1 MSKNIE
7 KIDKYLRSMKLPEH
21 VPHQHRDE
29 LRRQVLEEM
38 EKQQTQAVETST
50 SRAGGEA
57 SASPAPQKIRRII
70 MKSPITKLA
79 AAAVII
85 IVVATVIHYLDRS
98 GNGVVWA
105 EVVKNTER
113 VQAFTY
119 RERERETRKKENR
132 IPESEKETKGYFSS
146 KYGFRLDSYRD
157 GQVTISTFTLPAEKA
172 LIGIIHPMKVYT
184 RNSLPENEIAGFQQM
199 GPKYIV
205 KLFMSVEYK
214 KLGRKTINGIEA
226 EGIEVRDP
234 SVGRTN
240 FTVKRF
246 VGRLWVDVETGYPV
260 LLESEIAGDH
270 NGPIEIRTI
279 VDNFQW
285 DIELDESV
293 FEPNIPSDYTLMK
306 K

>member
-1 MSKNIE
+1 
-7 KIDKYLRSMKLPEH
+7 
-21 VPHQHRDE
+21 
-29 LRRQVLEEM
+29 
-38 EKQQTQAVETST
+38 
-50 SRAGGEA
+50 
-57 SASPAPQKIRRII
+57 
-70 MKSPITKLA
+70 MKSPITKIA
-79 AAAVII
+79 AAVVII
-85 IVVATVIHYLDRS
+85 IVVATVIHYLDHP

-105 EVVKNTER
+105 EVVKNTDG

-119 RERERETRKKENR
+119 REREARKRENR
-132 IPESEKETKGYFSS
+132 ASESKKVSKGYFSS

-157 GQVTISTFTLPAEKA
+157 GQLTISTFTLPAEKA

-184 RNSLPENEIAGFQQM
+184 RNSLPENEIAGFQQQV

-214 KLGRKTINGIEA
+214 KLGRKTINGVEA

-234 SVGRTN
+234 SVGRMN
-240 FTVKRF
+240 FTVKSF
-246 VGRLWVDVETGYPV
+246 VGRLWVDIDTGYPV

-270 NGPIEIRTI
+270 NGSIEIKTI

-293 FEPNIPSDYTLMK
+293 FEPKIPPDYTLK
-306 K
+306 EN

>member
-1 MSKNIE
+1 MSEIDEREIKRRFEAISQYELSPEVVARDLERARESLIERTNEWQTRQQNIW
-7 KIDKYLRSMKLPEH
+7 
-21 VPHQHRDE
+21 
-29 LRRQVLEEM
+29 
-38 EKQQTQAVETST
+38 
-50 SRAGGEA
+50 
-57 SASPAPQKIRRII
+57 RII
-70 MKSPITKLA
+70 MKSRMTKAA

-85 IVVATVIHYLDRS
+85 IVVATVIHYLDSS
-98 GNGVVWA
+98 GNSVVWA

-119 RERERETRKKENR
+119 REREIRKKEDR
-132 IPESEKETKGYFSS
+132 VPESEKEKKGYFSS

-157 GQVTISTFTLPAEKA
+157 GQVAISTFTLPAEKA
-172 LIGIIHPMKVYT
+172 LIGIIHTMKAYT
-184 RNSLPENEIAGFQQM
+184 RNSLPENEITGFQQV

-240 FTVKRF
+240 FTVKSF
-246 VGRLWVDVETGYPV
+246 IGRLWVDVETSYPV
-260 LLESEIAGDH
+260 LLELETTGDH
-270 NGPIEIRTI
+270 NAPIEIRTI

-293 FEPNIPSDYTLMK
+293 FEPNIPPDYNLMER
-306 K
+306 